1 MVDTLKHMKESAQIA
16 AVRNFNRRYARHVGV
31 VDGKIL
37 PKGFSLAELH
47 VMHSIAHKPGITAKE
62 LAATLHL
69 DHGYLSRLLA
79 SLDKRR
85 LISRTQN
92 LKDKRQL
99 HLELSANGKKRFSE
113 IEEFANAHV
122 GQSLTTMPEVK
133 REAMIRSMDTI
144 LRTLNEDPSAPL
156 VFRQLK
162 LGDAGWI
169 AHRHGAMIA
178 PEFGWDE
185 RFEALCARI
194 LADFIDNYQPAWERS
209 FIAERNGDILGSIF
223 LVKQNEETAKLRL
236 LYVEPA
242 ARGLGL
248 ATKLLE
254 KSITFARSKHYKR
267 VSLFTTSNNQGA
279 RRIYQKLGFTLV
291 KEEPNDQF
299 GQNLIGETW
308 ELSL

>member
-1 MVDTLKHMKESAQIA
+1 MKESAQIA
-16 AVRNFNRRYARHVGV
+16 SIRHFNRRYARHVGV
-31 VDGKIL
+31 VDGKSL
-37 PKGFSLAELH
+37 PKGYNLAELH
-47 VMHSIAHKPGITAKE
+47 VLHAIAHKPNITAKE

-69 DHGYLSRLLA
+69 DHGYLSRLLN
-79 SLDKRR
+79 SLVKRR
-85 LISRTQN
+85 LITRTQS

-99 HLELSANGKKRFSE
+99 HLELTANGTKRFQE
-113 IEEFANAHV
+113 IESFANEYV
-122 GQSLTTMPEVK
+122 GQSIQNLTPFK
-133 REAMIRSMDTI
+133 RDAMIRSMDTI
-144 LRTLNEDPSAPL
+144 LRTLDEDPSAPL

-185 RFEALCARI
+185 RFEALCSRI

-223 LVKQNEETAKLRL
+223 LTKYDEEVAKLRL

-254 KSITFARSKHYKR
+254 KAISFARSKHYKR
-267 VSLFTTSNNQGA
+267 VALFTTSNNIGA
-279 RRIYQKLGFTLV
+279 RRIYSKLGFRLV
-291 KEEPNDQF
+291 NEEPSEMF
-299 GQNLIGETW
+299 GQKLTGEIW
-308 ELSL
+308 EFTL